1 MQRRSKEWR
10 GEAGSEDWSWM
21 RSFITAVRW
30 SCCVFREWRNGTG
43 CVHHGVMMHNGA
55 SCCSLRRQGGTGGRA
70 LLFHAWRRAMC
81 TMARDQRARDLG
93 IRLDLQSPR
102 CGEYGS
108 CNRARPLLCRVG
120 RDEDVHV
127 SFSWLEERREQ
138 PAQSPSANGEMRCSR
153 AIQSQKTPRP
163 VRCNCSQSRSHFAD
177 VLFSYMLL

>member
-55 SCCSLRRQGGTGGRA
+55 SCCSLRRQGGTGERA

-108 CNRARPLLCRVG
+108 CKAALVPRRARRGCPRVVFLVG
-120 RDEDVHV
+120 G
-127 SFSWLEERREQ
+127 
-138 PAQSPSANGEMRCSR
+138 AQRATR
-153 AIQSQKTPRP
+153 AIAIGKR
-163 VRCNCSQSRSHFAD
+163 RDA
-177 VLFSYMLL
+177 MLSCDSVSEDAAARAL